1 MASITVRNIP
11 DSILQKIRALSQIER
26 RSINNEIITILEKGL
41 MDQTEYQNA
50 TPILSKESQI
60 DIWNSISG
68 KWEDKRKTKE
78 IVADI
83 YSNRT
88 AGRDISL

>member
-11 DSILQKIRALSQIER
+11 DSILRKIKALSQIER

-41 MDQTEYQNA
+41 KDQTDYQNSSHV
-50 TPILSKESQI
+50 LSKEGQI

-78 IVADI
+78 IVTEI

-88 AGRDISL
+88 MGRDISL